1 MKTLEFIIIQ
11 GIGFLGLLAGIIAVQ
26 FNKHKT
32 IVLWKTV
39 MEILFIVQYY
49 FLHAY
54 VGMVMG
60 VIGVIR
66 NVIFTQLVAQKKSTK
81 IPIILACIVTVIA
94 GILTLLLSWEKT
106 VNSLSFWTNNY
117 NVMLSMTI
125 IISVMSIVAKILSTI
140 GYGKEDP
147 KTIRAL
153 NYPSSSLWLVYN
165 VISFSLSGIITEVL
179 VLISLTIATI
189 RYKDK

>member
-1 MKTLEFIIIQ
+1 
-11 GIGFLGLLAGIIAVQ
+11 
-26 FNKHKT
+26 
-32 IVLWKTV
+32 
-39 MEILFIVQYY
+39 
-49 FLHAY
+49 
-54 VGMVMG
+54 
-60 VIGVIR
+60 
-66 NVIFTQLVAQKKSTK
+66 
-81 IPIILACIVTVIA
+81 
-94 GILTLLLSWEKT
+94 
-106 VNSLSFWTNNY
+106 
-117 NVMLSMTI
+117 MLSMTI